1 MYELHLWS
9 LFYFMS
15 DHSKVILD
23 TYIHTKVMK
32 TCHTHP
38 QSTTPVRP
46 DADDELQQSI
56 HRVIDTQLD
65 LVASSVGGDHQLSAT
80 GEVLQVDAQLQIG
93 AQVNLQ
99 AMISVVTLSLHT
111 LFLPVTH
118 SLHTLFLPVTHSLH
132 TLFLPLTLSLH
143 TLFLPLTLSLHTLFL
158 PLTQSAHP
166 FSTTHSQSAHP
177 FSTTHS
183 QSAHPFSTTHSQS
196 AHLFSTSQ
204 HAWQLTASSLTVCTS
219 FFYQSTWR
227 AFSKVILSLLI
238 FYLFSPVV
246 PPFHCHMELEICS
259 LNLDVP
265 KFRKLHCTFFCNSVW
280 NSVLTPCRA
289 LWRTVCLPHAEL
301 SGKTVRL
308 PHAEL
313 WGELCAYPMQSCGV
327 NCVLTH
333 AQLWVNC
340 VLTPY
345 TAVGE
350 LCLEL
355 WGELCAYPCTAVG
368 ELCAYPIHSCGWT
381 VLTPCRA
388 EGELCAYPMQSCEVN
403 CVLTPC
409 RTVRWTVC
417 LPHA

>member
-1 MYELHLWS
+1 
-9 LFYFMS
+9 MS

-111 LFLPVTH
+111 LF
-118 SLHTLFLPVTHSLH
+118 
-132 TLFLPLTLSLH
+132 
-143 TLFLPLTLSLHTLFL
+143 
-158 PLTQSAHP
+158 
-166 FSTTHSQSAHP
+166 
-177 FSTTHS
+177 
-183 QSAHPFSTTHSQS
+183 
-196 AHLFSTSQ
+196 STSQ

-246 PPFHCHMELEICS
+246 PPFQSHGTG
-259 LNLDVP
+259 NL
-265 KFRKLHCTFFCNSVW
+265 
-280 NSVLTPCRA
+280 LT
-289 LWRTVCLPHAEL
+289 
-301 SGKTVRL
+301 
-308 PHAEL
+308 
-313 WGELCAYPMQSCGV
+313 
-327 NCVLTH
+327 
-333 AQLWVNC
+333 
-340 VLTPY
+340 
-345 TAVGE
+345 
-350 LCLEL
+350 
-355 WGELCAYPCTAVG
+355 
-368 ELCAYPIHSCGWT
+368 
-381 VLTPCRA
+381 
-388 EGELCAYPMQSCEVN
+388 
-403 CVLTPC
+403 
-409 RTVRWTVC
+409 
-417 LPHA
+417 